1 MQAQAPRRTEVDDP
15 GTGGQRSF
23 EVGAF
28 DSLLVDGASN
38 VVVAVGGSPSV
49 RAEGDSEMVERVDVR
64 AGEGVLRIGSHRLG
78 PDDFHNGGGPAT
90 VYVTVPALTCAV
102 TVSSGSLKV
111 DKVEGEAF
119 ELAIVGSGSI
129 EIGDVRVRRAGFSLS
144 GSGSARVAGAVDTAN
159 VVTSGSGQAVL
170 DRLSA
175 RRVAVSATG
184 SGRVTLRA
192 SETVEGASAG
202 SGGVVIHGGARCAVV
217 RMGSGDVRC
226 VG

>member
-1 MQAQAPRRTEVDDP
+1 VTRS
-15 GTGGQRSF
+15 GQKSF

-28 DSLLVDGASN
+28 NSVLVDGSSS
-38 VVVAVGGSPSV
+38 VVVSVGGPPSV
-49 RAEGDSEMVERVDVR
+49 QAEGDSQMVDRLDVR
-64 AGEGVLRIGSHRLG
+64 ADEGALRIGSHRLG
-78 PDDFHNGGGPAT
+78 PDDFHSGGGPVT
-90 VYVTVPALTCAV
+90 VHVTVPALTCAV

-129 EIGDVRVRRAGFSLS
+129 EIGDLRVRRAGFSLS

-159 VVTSGSGQAVL
+159 VVTSGSGRAEL

-175 RRVAVSATG
+175 RRIAVSATG

-192 SETVEGASAG
+192 SEAVEGASAG
-202 SGGVVIHGGARCAVV
+202 SGGMVIHGGASCAVV
-217 RMGSGDVRC
+217 RMGSGDIRC